1 MDEQQSTVWC
11 LESRELKYTSHC
23 RNRYHHESAGN
34 YPEYT
39 GHCRNRYHLENE
51 LLLERLGYSPQK

>member
-11 LESRELKYTSHC
+11 LESRDL
-23 RNRYHHESAGN
+23 
-34 YPEYT
+34 EYT

-51 LLLERLGYSPQK
+51 LLLERLGYSPQE